1 MREVLHIQKEHEVLS
16 LITGVAFSNVPCWY
30 GATRR
35 DLKMDLIVPKV
46 REGHKSCPCIVWIC
60 GGAFMVV
67 DRSVW
72 MPEMLHFAR
81 NGYVVASIEYRTS
94 NEAPFPAQLM
104 DCKSAIR
111 YLRAHAKE
119 YCTDPGKVFV
129 MGESAGGTMACLLG
143 TTAGCPEFEQGDWLD
158 YSSAVQGVVDF
169 YGVTKIEPLPH
180 ITGTAV
186 PYYAFDA
193 FIAEDFTAEMGKKAS
208 ALEYVS
214 PHTPPVL
221 ILHGTED
228 PLVSMDQSERFYER
242 LQENGVRT
250 DLLIVEGASH
260 GDDLFYQRVMDD
272 RILDFLKSI

>member
-46 REGHKSCPCIVWIC
+46 REGHKPCPCIVWIC

-67 DRSVW
+67 DHSVW

-94 NEAPFPAQLM
+94 NEAPFPAQLI

-119 YCTDPGKVFV
+119 FCIDPERIFV

-143 TTAGCPEFEQGDWLD
+143 TTAGHPEFEQGDWLEQ
-158 YSSAVQGVVDF
+158 SSAVQGVVDF
-169 YGVTKIEPLPH
+169 YGVTKIKPLPH
-180 ITGTAV
+180 VTGGTV

-193 FIAEDFTAEMGKKAS
+193 FIAEDFTEEMGKKAS

-214 PHTPPVL
+214 PSTPPVL

-228 PLVSMDQSERFYER
+228 PLVSMDQSERFYEL
-242 LQENGVRT
+242 LQANGVRT
-250 DLLIVEGASH
+250 DLLIVAGASH
-260 GDDLFYQRVMDD
+260 GDDLFYQQAMAD
-272 RILDFLKSI
+272 RILAFLESI

>member
-1 MREVLHIQKEHEVLS
+1 MTEVLNIRKEHEVLS
-16 LITGVAFSNVPCWY
+16 NITGVAFSTVPCWY

-46 REGHKSCPCIVWIC
+46 IPGHKPCPCIVWIC

-72 MPEMLHFAR
+72 MPEMLYFAR
-81 NGYVVASIEYRTS
+81 KGYVVASIEYRTS
-94 NEAPFPAQLM
+94 NEAPFPAQLI
-104 DCKSAIR
+104 DCKSAVR

-119 YCTDPGKVFV
+119 FCIDPDRIFV

-143 TTAGCPEFEQGDWLD
+143 TTAGCPEFDRGDWLNE
-158 YSSAVQGVVDF
+158 SSAVQGVVDF

-180 ITGTAV
+180 ITGGAV

-208 ALEYVS
+208 AIEYVS
-214 PHTPPVL
+214 EKTPPTL

-228 PLVSMDQSERFYER
+228 PLVSMEQSRQYYER
-242 LQENGVRT
+242 LQQCGVRT
-250 DLLIVEGASH
+250 DLLILEGATH
-260 GDDLFYQRVMDD
+260 GDDLFYQDEIAD
-272 RILDFLKSI
+272 RILNFLGSI

>member
-1 MREVLHIQKEHEVLS
+1 MREILNIEKKHEVLS
-16 LITGVAFSNVPCWY
+16 LTTGITFSNVPCWY

-46 REGHKSCPCIVWIC
+46 REGHKPCPCIVWIC

-72 MPEMLHFAR
+72 MPEMLYFAR

-94 NEAPFPAQLM
+94 NEAPFPAQLI

-119 YCTDPGKVFV
+119 YCIDPDKVFV
-129 MGESAGGTMACLLG
+129 MGESAGGTMASLVG
-143 TTAGCPEFEQGDWLD
+143 TTADHPEFEQGDWLD

-169 YGVTKIEPLPH
+169 YGVTIVEPLPH
-180 ITGTAV
+180 VTGGAV

-193 FIAEDFTAEMGKKAS
+193 FVGEDFTPEMGKKAS
-208 ALEYVS
+208 ALEYIS
-214 PHTPPVL
+214 PNTPPVL

-228 PLVSMDQSERFYER
+228 PVVPIEHSERFYKR
-242 LQENGVRT
+242 LQGSGVRT

-260 GDDLFYQRVMDD
+260 GDDLFYQQVMAD
-272 RILDFLKSI
+272 RILDFLRSI

>member
-1 MREVLHIQKEHEVLS
+1 MREVLHIQKEQEVLS

-60 GGAFMVV
+60 GGAFLVV
-67 DRSVW
+67 NRSVW

-119 YCTDPGKVFV
+119 YCIDPDRIFV

-143 TTAGCPEFEQGDWLD
+143 TTADHPEFEQGDWLD

-180 ITGTAV
+180 VTGGAV

-193 FIAEDFTAEMGKKAS
+193 FIGEDFTAEMGKSAS

-214 PHTPPVL
+214 PNTPPVL

-228 PLVSMDQSERFYER
+228 PLVSMDQSERFYAR

-260 GDDLFYQRVMDD
+260 GDDLFYQRVMAD